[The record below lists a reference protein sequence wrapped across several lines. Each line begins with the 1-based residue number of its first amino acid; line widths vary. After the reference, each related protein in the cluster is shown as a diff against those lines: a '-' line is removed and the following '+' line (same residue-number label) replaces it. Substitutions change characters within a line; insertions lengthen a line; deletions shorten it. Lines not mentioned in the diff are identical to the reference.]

1 MPPYAFPPDDLMIS
15 LVNHYFMDLNIHLPL
30 LHRPTFEGC
39 VESALHLE
47 DEGFAS
53 LLLLV
58 CAIGARFS
66 YDKRVLSEGTDNW
79 HSAGWKWFSQV
90 AQHRKAINM
99 RLPRLYDIQIPCV
112 CRLKLRSCATYADT
126 LRSTCS
132 SYTGTCTA
140 LV

>member
-1 MPPYAFPPDDLMIS
+1 MIS
-15 LVNHYFMDLNIHLPL
+15 LIDCYFMELSIHFPL

-79 HSAGWKWFSQV
+79 HSAGWKWFSLV
-90 AQHRKAINM
+90 AQHRKAINL

-112 CRLKLRSCATYADT
+112 RRLKLRFCAAYADAP
-126 LRSTCS
+126 RSSCS
-132 SYTGTCTA
+132 LYSVTCTA
-140 LV
+140 LVSHMLRGLR